1 MTKKIVNTDK
11 APSPV
16 GPYNQSIVSAGAMV
30 FVSGQIALDP
40 ITNSLVQT
48 SIEDETHQVMKNVEA
63 VLRAND
69 CTWDD
74 VVSCSVF
81 VKDMDQYGQ
90 INQVYAS
97 YFDEETAPTRALVE
111 VSRLPRDVS
120 IEISAIAVKS

>member
-1 MTKKIVNTDK
+1 
-11 APSPV
+11 
-16 GPYNQSIVSAGAMV
+16 MV